1 VKYGPEGREYKIPG
15 EAAMSILLTWIA
27 NSLAIC
33 IVAYFLKGVSVA
45 SMREAFIAGALLSL
59 INATVR
65 PVLVILTLPLTI
77 VSLGLFY
84 FLVTAFCLWLTAYF
98 VPGFAVHGFL
108 STVVASIL
116 VSVFSTVIHRI
127 LATATDRR

>member
-77 VSLGLFY
+77 VSLGLF
-84 FLVTAFCLWLTAYF
+84 CLWLTAYF